1 MMVENAERFGL
12 AQLHQLRGR
21 VGRGKHQ
28 SYCIFIST
36 TKQPDTL
43 ERLQVLNKSNDGF
56 FISSEDMRLRGPG
69 DLFGIR
75 QSGQF
80 RFRLGDIYQ
89 DASILQTAQE
99 CAASLYQAQ
108 EEKEMTLSQDYQRF
122 WQYYNEN
129 ISSSVDFINI

>member
-1 MMVENAERFGL
+1 MMVENSERFGL

-21 VGRGKHQ
+21 VGRGSDQ
-28 SYCIFIST
+28 SYCIFITSSVQKET
-36 TKQPDTL
+36 M

-80 RFRLGDIYQ
+80 QFSLGDIYQ
-89 DASILQTAQE
+89 DAAMLQEAQSCANELYTAYVDNGKVPIRE
-99 CAASLYQAQ
+99 H
-108 EEKEMTLSQDYQRF
+108 EEF
-122 WQYYNEN
+122 WKHYEDNV
-129 ISSSVDFINI
+129 SSDVDFVNI

>member
-36 TKQPDTL
+36 SEQEETL

-80 RFRLGDIYQ
+80 KFRLGDIYQ
-89 DASILQTAQE
+89 DATILQDAQQ
-99 CAASLYQAQ
+99 CAGEIYSKYIENNKVPVAEHAQ
-108 EEKEMTLSQDYQRF
+108 F
-122 WQYYNEN
+122 WQHYEDN
-129 ISSSVDFINI
+129 ISSGVDFVNI